1 MFIKCVKPHIIGC
14 ESRMCSAV
22 LVGSAA
28 GNSCQKFQNQSVI
41 PTWMLRRSRAVKSS
55 QVPGNFLQFQLST
68 REIFPGL
75 PVRLLSVV
83 FMEAPRRCCRW
94 SSSYGRV
101 WFQGKKS
108 RKITKLKNQNNIYE
122 GPAFHK
128 LRGRI
133 SCVLNWKMTPIF
145 C

>member
-1 MFIKCVKPHIIGC
+1 MFIKCVKPPIIGC

-75 PVRLLSVV
+75 PVRLLSTM
-83 FMEAPRRCCRW
+83 FLH
-94 SSSYGRV
+94 GN
-101 WFQGKKS
+101 
-108 RKITKLKNQNNIYE
+108 TKEML
-122 GPAFHK
+122 
-128 LRGRI
+128 
-133 SCVLNWKMTPIF
+133 
-145 C
+145 